1 MKNIEEEILLSN
13 LKEKEI
19 TIIINGREKVV
30 EDKKISY
37 EQLIEL
43 AFGKL
48 ELTPNTVYTVTYSKG
63 RNEDKGSMIEG
74 DILTLKKGMVI
85 NVTRTDKS

>member
-1 MKNIEEEILLSN
+1 MSS
-13 LKEKEI
+13 LKGKEI
-19 TIIINGREKVV
+19 SIIINGREKVV

-37 EQLIEL
+37 EQLIDL
-43 AFGKL
+43 AFGNVD
-48 ELTPNTVYTVTYSKG
+48 LTPNTVYTVTYSKG

-74 DILTLKKGMVI
+74 DTLTLKKGMVI